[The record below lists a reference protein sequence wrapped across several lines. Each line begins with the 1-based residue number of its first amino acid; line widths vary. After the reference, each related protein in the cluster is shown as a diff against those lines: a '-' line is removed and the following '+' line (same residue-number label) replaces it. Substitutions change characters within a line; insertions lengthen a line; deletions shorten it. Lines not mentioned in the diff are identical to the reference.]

1 MRTWGGR
8 LGVLLG
14 TAGAV
19 FAPQVA
25 HAQAKADA
33 KPPAKAKAE
42 AKPVAFA
49 PYVYVGLGVGQGR
62 VELDAGDFA
71 PWNVENRFSSALGL
85 PPGSLAGTLGKSSH
99 ELDIGAKV
107 FAGYRFHRYFAVEAG
122 YANLSASRGFKVDYQ
137 GYGALA
143 GQTLAGKYFVDAWP
157 VAAVGL
163 FAIPKLPALSVY
175 GKAGAAYTTARLE
188 LDSPTFGALPSEKK
202 GKLNPLLGAGA
213 QYDFG
218 HRWAARL
225 DYEWYGEVG
234 DANST
239 GRAQAS
245 LFTLNGLY
253 KF

>member
-1 MRTWGGR
+1 MRAWGGG
-8 LGVLLG
+8 LVVLACA
-14 TAGAV
+14 AGA
-19 FAPQVA
+19 AC
-25 HAQAKADA
+25 AQPTAQQPTKRS
-33 KPPAKAKAE
+33 PG
-42 AKPVAFA
+42 FA
-49 PYVYVGLGVGQGR
+49 PYAYAGLGVGQGR

-71 PWNVENRFSSALGL
+71 PWNVENRLAGALGL

-107 FAGYRFHRYFAVEAG
+107 FAGYRFHRHFAVEAG

-137 GYGALA
+137 GYGVLA
-143 GQTLAGKYFVDAWP
+143 GQALYGKYYVDAWP
-157 VAAVGL
+157 IAAVGL
-163 FAIPKLPALSVY
+163 LAIPKLPALSVY

-188 LDSPTFGALPSEKK
+188 LDSPNFGSLVNEKK
-202 GKLNPLLGAGA
+202 GKFNPLLGAGA

-218 HRWAARL
+218 QHWAARL

-234 DANST
+234 DATNT

>member
-1 MRTWGGR
+1 M
-8 LGVLLG
+8 LLG
-14 TAGAV
+14 AAGAV
-19 FAPQVA
+19 LAPQA
-25 HAQAKADA
+25 AQAQT
-33 KPPAKAKAE
+33 KP
-42 AKPVAFA
+42 KPEAFA
-49 PYVYVGLGVGQGR
+49 PHAYVGLGVGQGKGD
-62 VELDAGDFA
+62 LDAGDFA
-71 PWNVENRFSSALGL
+71 PWNVEPRLATALGL

-99 ELDIGAKV
+99 ELDIGARV
-107 FAGYRFHRYFAVEAG
+107 FAGYRFHRHFALEAG
-122 YANLSASRGFKVDYQ
+122 YSNLTASRGFKVDYQ

-143 GQTLAGKYFVDAWP
+143 GQNLYGKYYVDAWP
-157 VAAVGL
+157 IAAVGL

-188 LDSPTFGALPSEKK
+188 LDSPAYGSVVNDKK
-202 GKLNPLLGAGA
+202 GKFNPLLGAGA

-218 HRWAARL
+218 QHWAARL

-234 DANST
+234 DATST